1 MIQHI
6 VLWKFREDADPTEFL
21 TRLQA
26 LEGKIE
32 CIRSLK
38 VRRSAVPNAQYDA
51 VLVSEFDSLEDVE
64 KYKNDP
70 RHVAVAD
77 LCKSIRITRSAID
90 VEL

>member
-21 TRLQA
+21 TRLEA
-26 LEGKIE
+26 LNGQIE

-51 VLVSEFDSLEDVE
+51 ILISEFDNLEDVE

-70 RHVAVAD
+70 RHVAVSE
-77 LCKSIRITRSAID
+77 LCKSIRLTRSAID